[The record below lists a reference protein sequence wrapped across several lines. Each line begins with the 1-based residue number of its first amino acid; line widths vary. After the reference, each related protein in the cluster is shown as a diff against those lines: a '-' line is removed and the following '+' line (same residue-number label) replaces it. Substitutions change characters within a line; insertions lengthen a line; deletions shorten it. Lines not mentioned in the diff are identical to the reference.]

1 METILYMATS
11 LDGFISR
18 QNGGEDFL
26 SSENWEQF
34 TDIAEKA
41 GCFVVGRKTYEVV
54 KEWDNHSYEDVEA
67 ERLVLSNKENYEVDE
82 NFTLVDEVEEA
93 VQIAKNNNCD
103 LVVTGGSEANSS
115 FSEKQLIDR
124 FIINVEPVLIGQGH
138 SILADKCNQELKFVR
153 MSRNNSILTLEY
165 VSK

>member
-18 QNGGEDFL
+18 QNDGEDFL
-26 SSENWEQF
+26 SSENWEMF
-34 TDIAEKA
+34 TEIAEEA

-54 KEWDNHSYEDVEA
+54 KTWDNHSYGDVEA

-82 NFTLVDEVEEA
+82 DFTLINEVEEA
-93 VQIAKNNNCD
+93 VQIAENNNCN

-115 FSEKQLIDR
+115 FIEEQLIDR
-124 FIINVEPVLIGQGH
+124 FVINVEPVLIGQGR
-138 SILADKCNQELKFVR
+138 SILAHKCDQELKFVR
-153 MSRNNSILTLEY
+153 MSRNNSLLTLEY